1 MSQVFSLDFQVR
13 DYELDQFGVVNN
25 AVYLHYLEHT
35 RHEFMTSL
43 GISPAEIARSGR
55 SLTLSEI
62 TLRFRASLRSREA
75 FRVVLTVA
83 ELRGARTRMRQR
95 ILKLPEESLVLEA
108 LAEAVFLDAR
118 GRPLRVTPEIREKFR
133 PYLEEGGA
141 DPSGLTHKGVK

>member
-1 MSQVFSLDFQVR
+1 MIGEVVLFALR
-13 DYELDQFGVVNN
+13 DHELDQFGVVNN

-43 GISPAEIARSGR
+43 GISPGEIARSGR

-75 FRVVLTVA
+75 FRVSLTVA
-83 ELRGARTRMRQR
+83 ELTGVRTRMRQR
-95 ILKLPEESLVLEA
+95 VLSLPRETLVLEA
-108 LAEAVFLDAR
+108 VAEAVFLDAR
-118 GRPLRVTPEIREKFR
+118 GRPMRVTPEISEKFR

-141 DPSGLTHKGVK
+141 ESREREKPGRR